1 MVLEVKGVD
10 DATAQDK
17 HSALKRWCAAVTSL
31 HDFGT
36 WRTAKVRAANK
47 LALLA
52 ALGGPS

>member
-36 WRTAKVRAANK
+36 WRAAKVRAANK